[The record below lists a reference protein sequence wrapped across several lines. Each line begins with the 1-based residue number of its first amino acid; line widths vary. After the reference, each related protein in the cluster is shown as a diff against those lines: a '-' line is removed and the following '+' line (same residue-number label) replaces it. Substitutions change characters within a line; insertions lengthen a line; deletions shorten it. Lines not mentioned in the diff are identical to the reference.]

1 MKMVAE
7 EFNNIRKHKI
17 LTATI
22 IAIMIIPFLYSL
34 FFLKSVWDPY
44 GNTKYLP
51 VAVVNNDK
59 PVKYQGKTFKVGE
72 DLEKELRENKDLG
85 WHFVNAKEAKY
96 GLSHKKYYMV
106 ITIPKNFSKNATTVL
121 DKHPKKMQLT
131 YNTNDALNY
140 IGKVI
145 GEEGAKQVNS
155 SVRDSVSEAYAT
167 TMFDTVKKVGK
178 GFNKA
183 AKGATQLS
191 DGAYTLSDGLK
202 VYTAGVDQV
211 NDGVIQLKN
220 GVAPLSAG
228 VLKLTTGASV
238 LADGLNQLQSK
249 TGTLAS
255 GVNQLATGSKTLSS
269 GLNTLQGK
277 TGTLASGVNQLATG
291 SNDLNNGLGQYIN
304 GVNQLVFGVD
314 TLHDKVAG
322 SADSLSAGAT
332 KLNDGSKQLNDG
344 VNKYTAGVSQL
355 QQGLTELN
363 GNSKSLKDGA
373 AQVAAG
379 NKALAAEVAKI
390 NVSQFN
396 SGDTTQLI
404 NVLQQLQVVKQQL
417 QPAMQAITTLQSSMG
432 GMKDELAAVQSSST
446 ELSNKLGSDL
456 KTAGSSV
463 QGSSTNIQAVLGSSN
478 LTDADKQKLQA
489 ALQQNQAAGNAI
501 SDAGTTAGQIKAQM
515 DGVNTK
521 LSGLQGQL
529 SNLSAMSNKLTNA
542 ASVLNGINI
551 DPNELKGNADKL
563 QELAKNVTTL
573 QEATKAL
580 AKGSSDLN
588 DGVNKYTAGVTSALN
603 GANQLTDQNG
613 ALTSGASQ
621 LYAGTSELKN
631 ELPELVTGVTQLN
644 NGAVALVANNGKIL
658 SGSAQLAG
666 GIGQM
671 NAQIPAL
678 TSGVNQLANGGNQL
692 ASGLGQMN
700 AQIPALTSGVNQL
713 ANGGNQLAGGLGQLN
728 AQVPTLTNG
737 VNQLASGTQQLAANS
752 GQLIAGANKISEG
765 NGTLAKSLSAGA
777 KKVNSQNLNSA
788 NANMFAA
795 PTTLKHKNYSYV
807 PNYGYA
813 LAPYMLSV
821 ALYVGALVFN
831 LVYPIR
837 RLSTPDGSATEW
849 FFSKVSIGAVVA
861 VGNAIVEVG
870 LMMLAGLHPDH
881 PFATFMNA
889 ISFSLAAMF
898 IIMVLAMLF
907 SNPGR
912 FIGMIF
918 LVIQLGACG
927 GSFPIQI
934 TKGMNG
940 FFQAINPYLP
950 MTYSVYGFRE
960 SLSSGLGSSQMTI
973 SLTVQLIFIV
983 ASLLLLWIS
992 MSYLRTSG
1000 KVSYSEEPTSIED

>member
-255 GVNQLATGSKTLSS
+255 GVNQLATGSQTLSS
-269 GLNTLQGK
+269 GLNELQGK
-277 TGTLASGVNQLATG
+277 TAALPVGVKKLFDGSNELNSGIKTYTGGVTKLATG
-291 SNDLNNGLGQYIN
+291 
-304 GVNQLVFGVD
+304 VN
-314 TLHDKVAG
+314 TLAG
-322 SADSLSAGAT
+322 STDSLSAGAT

-379 NKALAAEVAKI
+379 NKALADEVAKI
-390 NVSQFN
+390 DVSQFN
-396 SGDTTQLI
+396 SGNTTQLI
-404 NVLQQLQVVKQQL
+404 NGLQQLQVVKQQL

-463 QGSSTNIQAVLGSSN
+463 QGSSANIQAVLGSSN

-529 SNLSAMSNKLTNA
+529 SNLSAMSDKLTNA

-588 DGVNKYTAGVTSALN
+588 DGVKVYTAGVTSALN

-737 VNQLASGTQQLAANS
+737 INQLANGTQQLAANS
-752 GQLIAGANKISEG
+752 GQLIDGANKISEG

-777 KKVNSQNLNSA
+777 KEVNSQNLNSV

>member
-404 NVLQQLQVVKQQL
+404 NGLQQLQVVKQQL
-417 QPAMQAITTLQSSMG
+417 QPAMQAITNLQSSMG

-463 QGSSTNIQAVLGSSN
+463 QGSSANIQAVLGSSN

-489 ALQQNQAAGNAI
+489 ALQQNQVAGNAI

-529 SNLSAMSNKLTNA
+529 SNLSAMSDKLTNA

-631 ELPELVTGVTQLN
+631 ELPELVTGVTKLN

-658 SGSAQLAG
+658 SGSTQLAG
-666 GIGQM
+666 GLGQM
-671 NAQIPAL
+671 NAQIPTL

-752 GQLIAGANKISEG
+752 GQLIDGANQISKG

-777 KKVNSQNLNSA
+777 KEVNSQNLNSV

>member
-255 GVNQLATGSKTLSS
+255 GVNQLATGSQTLSS
-269 GLNTLQGK
+269 GLNELQGK
-277 TGTLASGVNQLATG
+277 TAALPVGVKQLMDGSSKLNSGI
-291 SNDLNNGLGQYIN
+291 GQYTG
-304 GVNQLVFGVD
+304 GVTELQEGL
-314 TLHDKVAG
+314 
-322 SADSLSAGAT
+322 T
-332 KLNDGSKQLNDG
+332 KLNDNSNNLKLG
-344 VNKYTAGVSQL
+344 A
-355 QQGLTELN
+355 QQIA
-363 GNSKSLKDGA
+363 D
-373 AQVAAG
+373 G
-379 NKALAAEVAKI
+379 NKELADEVAKI
-390 NVSQFN
+390 DVSQFN

-404 NVLQQLQVVKQQL
+404 NGLQQLQVVKQQL
-417 QPAMQAITTLQSSMG
+417 QPAMQAITTLQSSMS
-432 GMKDELAAVQSSST
+432 GMKDELTAVQSSST

-456 KTAGSSV
+456 KTAGSSI
-463 QGSSTNIQAVLGSSN
+463 QGSSANIQAVLGSSN

-489 ALQQNQAAGNAI
+489 ALQQNQAAGSAI

-515 DGVNTK
+515 DGVSAK

-529 SNLSAMSNKLTNA
+529 SGLSAMSGKLTNA
-542 ASVLNGINI
+542 VNVLNGITI
-551 DPNELKGNADKL
+551 DPNSLGNLKELSGKVA
-563 QELAKNVTTL
+563 TL
-573 QEATKAL
+573 QKATKDL
-580 AKGSSDLN
+580 AYYSSKLN
-588 DGVNKYTAGVTSALN
+588 DGVKIYTDGVSSATNGINTLANKN
-603 GANQLTDQNG
+603 GILT
-613 ALTSGASQ
+613 T
-621 LYAGTSELKN
+621 
-631 ELPELVTGVTQLN
+631 
-644 NGAVALVANNGKIL
+644 
-658 SGSAQLAG
+658 GSAQLASG
-666 GIGQM
+666 LGQM
-671 NAQIPAL
+671 NSQIPAL
-678 TSGVNQLANGGNQL
+678 TSGVSQLANGGNQL

-700 AQIPALTSGVNQL
+700 SQIPALTSGVNQL

-752 GQLIAGANKISEG
+752 GQLIDGANKISEG

-777 KKVNSQNLNSA
+777 KEVNSQNLNSA

>member
-238 LADGLNQLQSK
+238 LADGSNQ
-249 TGTLAS
+249 LAS
-255 GVNQLATGSKTLSS
+255 GVKQYTDGAGQLNAGIQKLNGSVNGKNGLSS
-269 GLNTLQGK
+269 GVSAL
-277 TGTLASGVNQLATG
+277 VNG
-291 SNDLNNGLGQYIN
+291 GNDLNNAFNGKVLAPNGEETNLVESADQLAKYSEEFNNNITLLNKAVSDGLPNEEKIKALEAAKSSSEELPKLLDSANSTISTMSQGLTAIQPTVKN
-304 GVNQLVFGVD
+304 LGESLGALPNAANDSSVAAQ
-314 TLHDKVAG
+314 KVA
-322 SADSLSAGAT
+322 AVLQANRDKLSSQDQKALQDAVGLSNNAT
-332 KLNDGSKQLNDG
+332 ETIGRAASVAPQ
-344 VNKYTAGVSQL
+344 AVSQL
-355 QQGLTELN
+355 QKISELIAPAKEQLDHMSGVVNTLKPAISGLDEINLN
-363 GNSKSLKDGA
+363 NLGALKSS
-373 AQVAAG
+373 
-379 NKALAAEVAKI
+379 I
-390 NVSQFN
+390 N
-396 SGDTTQLI
+396 
-404 NVLQQLQVVKQQL
+404 QLQVKYNEFNNGVE
-417 QPAMQAITTLQSSMG
+417 AY
-432 GMKDELAAVQSSST
+432 
-446 ELSNKLGSDL
+446 SN
-456 KTAGSSV
+456 
-463 QGSSTNIQAVLGSSN
+463 
-478 LTDADKQKLQA
+478 
-489 ALQQNQAAGNAI
+489 
-501 SDAGTTAGQIKAQM
+501 QIKA
-515 DGVNTK
+515 
-521 LSGLQGQL
+521 
-529 SNLSAMSNKLTNA
+529 A
-542 ASVLNGINI
+542 AN
-551 DPNELKGNADKL
+551 
-563 QELAKNVTTL
+563 
-573 QEATKAL
+573 
-580 AKGSSDLN
+580 
-588 DGVNKYTAGVTSALN
+588 
-603 GANQLTDQNG
+603 
-613 ALTSGASQ
+613 
-621 LYAGTSELKN
+621 
-631 ELPELVTGVTQLN
+631 
-644 NGAVALVANNGKIL
+644 
-658 SGSAQLAG
+658 GSAQLSAG
-666 GIGQM
+666 LNELGSQT
-671 NAQIPAL
+671 PAL
-678 TSGVNQLANGGNQL
+678 TSGVSQL
-692 ASGLGQMN
+692 ASGGSKL
-700 AQIPALTSGVNQL
+700 AASSGELNSGASQVSSG
-713 ANGGNQLAGGLGQLN
+713 AGQLAGGLGQLN

-752 GQLIAGANKISEG
+752 GQLIDGANQISEG

-777 KKVNSQNLNSA
+777 KEVNSQNLNSA

>member
-1 MKMVAE
+1 MRKRGYATLKMVAE

-269 GLNTLQGK
+269 GLNALQGK
-277 TGTLASGVNQLATG
+277 TAVLPVGVKKLFDGSNSLNEGINTYTGKVTDLQKGLTKLNAG
-291 SNDLNNGLGQYIN
+291 SNDLKLG
-304 GVNQLVFGVD
+304 
-314 TLHDKVAG
+314 T
-322 SADSLSAGAT
+322 
-332 KLNDGSKQLNDG
+332 
-344 VNKYTAGVSQL
+344 
-355 QQGLTELN
+355 QQIAN
-363 GNSKSLKDGA
+363 
-373 AQVAAG
+373 G
-379 NKALAAEVAKI
+379 NKALADEVAKI
-390 NVSQFN
+390 DVSQFN

-404 NVLQQLQVVKQQL
+404 NGLQQLQVVKQQL
-417 QPAMQAITTLQSSMG
+417 QPAMQAIATLQSSVS
-432 GMKDELAAVQSSST
+432 GMKDELTAVQSSST

-463 QGSSTNIQAVLGSSN
+463 QGSSANIQAVLGSSN

-529 SNLSAMSNKLTNA
+529 SSLSSMSDKLTNA
-542 ASVLNGINI
+542 ASVLNGISI
-551 DPNELKGNADKL
+551 DPNNLKNL
-563 QELAKNVTTL
+563 QSLSGKVVDL
-573 QEATKAL
+573 QKATKDL
-580 AKGSSDLN
+580 AYYSSKLN
-588 DGVNKYTAGVTSALN
+588 DGVEAYTNGVASAAN
-603 GANQLTDQNG
+603 GVSKLADKNGELT
-613 ALTSGASQ
+613 
-621 LYAGTSELKN
+621 
-631 ELPELVTGVTQLN
+631 
-644 NGAVALVANNGKIL
+644 

-700 AQIPALTSGVNQL
+700 AQIPALTSGVSQL

-752 GQLIAGANKISEG
+752 GQLIDGANKISEG

-777 KKVNSQNLNSA
+777 KEVNSQNLNSV

>member
-59 PVKYQGKTFKVGE
+59 SVKYQGKTFKVGE

-269 GLNTLQGK
+269 GLNQLQSKTTALPVGVKQLFDGSSKLNSGIGEYTGGVTKLQNGLTELNSKSEALNMGAQQIATYNAALANQVGKIDTSKFNSNDTEKMISGLQQLQSLKSQLQPAVQAVNGLKNNIGGVAGDLTALQKASDQMSSSLESNLQKAGVSVQKSSADIQSVLSTAKLTDDERRTLQEALAENQATGVAITDVGNSANQFKTQLNGLSSKLSGFQNQMTTLDAMATQLTSAANELNNIEIDPAALQSSVGK
-277 TGTLASGVNQLATG
+277 LQELAGGIEKLQEASNSLADASAKLSTGVN
-291 SNDLNNGLGQYIN
+291 D
-304 GVNQLVFGVD
+304 
-314 TLHDKVAG
+314 
-322 SADSLSAGAT
+322 
-332 KLNDGSKQLNDG
+332 
-344 VNKYTAGVSQL
+344 YTAGVSKVL
-355 QQGLTELN
+355 
-363 GNSKSLKDGA
+363 DGA
-373 AQVAAG
+373 
-379 NKALAAEVAKI
+379 NALADK
-390 NVSQFN
+390 N
-396 SGDTTQLI
+396 G
-404 NVLQQLQVVKQQL
+404 
-417 QPAMQAITTLQSSMG
+417 
-432 GMKDELAAVQSSST
+432 ELT
-446 ELSNKLGSDL
+446 
-456 KTAGSSV
+456 
-463 QGSSTNIQAVLGSSN
+463 
-478 LTDADKQKLQA
+478 
-489 ALQQNQAAGNAI
+489 
-501 SDAGTTAGQIKAQM
+501 
-515 DGVNTK
+515 
-521 LSGLQGQL
+521 
-529 SNLSAMSNKLTNA
+529 
-542 ASVLNGINI
+542 
-551 DPNELKGNADKL
+551 
-563 QELAKNVTTL
+563 
-573 QEATKAL
+573 
-580 AKGSSDLN
+580 
-588 DGVNKYTAGVTSALN
+588 
-603 GANQLTDQNG
+603 
-613 ALTSGASQ
+613 
-621 LYAGTSELKN
+621 
-631 ELPELVTGVTQLN
+631 
-644 NGAVALVANNGKIL
+644 

-752 GQLIAGANKISEG
+752 GQLIDGANKISEG

-777 KKVNSQNLNSA
+777 KEVNSQNLNSA

>member
-417 QPAMQAITTLQSSMG
+417 QPAMQAITTLQSSMS

-692 ASGLGQMN
+692 A
-700 AQIPALTSGVNQL
+700 
-713 ANGGNQLAGGLGQLN
+713 GGLGQLN

-777 KKVNSQNLNSA
+777 KEVNSQNLNSA

>member
-238 LADGLNQLQSK
+238 LANGLNQLQSK

-255 GVNQLATGSKTLSS
+255 GVNQLATGSQTLSS
-269 GLNTLQGK
+269 GLNELQGK
-277 TGTLASGVNQLATG
+277 TAALPVGVKKLFDGSNELNSGIKTYTGGVTKLATG
-291 SNDLNNGLGQYIN
+291 
-304 GVNQLVFGVD
+304 VN
-314 TLHDKVAG
+314 TLAG
-322 SADSLSAGAT
+322 STDSLSAGAT

-379 NKALAAEVAKI
+379 NKALAVEVAKI
-390 NVSQFN
+390 DVSQFN
-396 SGDTTQLI
+396 SGNTTQLI
-404 NVLQQLQVVKQQL
+404 NGLQQLQVVKQQL

-463 QGSSTNIQAVLGSSN
+463 QGSSANIQAVLGSSN

-529 SNLSAMSNKLTNA
+529 SSLSSMSDKLTNA
-542 ASVLNGINI
+542 ASVLNGISI
-551 DPNELKGNADKL
+551 DPNNLKNL
-563 QELAKNVTTL
+563 QSLSGKVVDL
-573 QEATKAL
+573 QKATKDL
-580 AKGSSDLN
+580 AYYSSKLN
-588 DGVNKYTAGVTSALN
+588 DGVEAYTNGVASAAN
-603 GANQLTDQNG
+603 GVSKLADKNGELT
-613 ALTSGASQ
+613 
-621 LYAGTSELKN
+621 
-631 ELPELVTGVTQLN
+631 
-644 NGAVALVANNGKIL
+644 

-700 AQIPALTSGVNQL
+700 AQIPALTSGVSQL

-752 GQLIAGANKISEG
+752 GQLIDGANKISEG

-777 KKVNSQNLNSA
+777 KEVNSQNLNSV

>member
-255 GVNQLATGSKTLSS
+255 GVNQLATGSQTLSS
-269 GLNTLQGK
+269 GLNELQGK
-277 TGTLASGVNQLATG
+277 TAALPVGVKKLFDGSNKLNSGIKTYTGGVTKLATG
-291 SNDLNNGLGQYIN
+291 
-304 GVNQLVFGVD
+304 VN
-314 TLHDKVAG
+314 TLAG
-322 SADSLSAGAT
+322 STDSLSAGAT

-363 GNSKSLKDGA
+363 DNSKSLKDGA

-390 NVSQFN
+390 DVSQFN

-404 NVLQQLQVVKQQL
+404 NGLQQLQVVKQQL
-417 QPAMQAITTLQSSMG
+417 QPAMQAITNLQSSMG

-463 QGSSTNIQAVLGSSN
+463 QGSSANIQAVLGSSN

-489 ALQQNQAAGNAI
+489 ALQQNQVAGNAI

-529 SNLSAMSNKLTNA
+529 SNLSAMSDKLTNA
-542 ASVLNGINI
+542 ASVLNRINI

-631 ELPELVTGVTQLN
+631 ELPELVTGVTKLN

-658 SGSAQLAG
+658 SGSA
-666 GIGQM
+666 
-671 NAQIPAL
+671 
-678 TSGVNQLANGGNQL
+678 QL

-713 ANGGNQLAGGLGQLN
+713 ANGGNQLSGGLGQLN

-752 GQLIAGANKISEG
+752 GQLIDGANQISEG

-777 KKVNSQNLNSA
+777 KEVNSQNLNSV

>member
-277 TGTLASGVNQLATG
+277 TAVLPVGVKKLFDGSNSLNEGINTYTGKVTDLQKGLTKLNAG
-291 SNDLNNGLGQYIN
+291 SNDLKLG
-304 GVNQLVFGVD
+304 
-314 TLHDKVAG
+314 T
-322 SADSLSAGAT
+322 
-332 KLNDGSKQLNDG
+332 
-344 VNKYTAGVSQL
+344 
-355 QQGLTELN
+355 QQIAN
-363 GNSKSLKDGA
+363 
-373 AQVAAG
+373 G
-379 NKALAAEVAKI
+379 NKALADEVAKI
-390 NVSQFN
+390 DVSQFN

-404 NVLQQLQVVKQQL
+404 NGLQQLQVVKQQL
-417 QPAMQAITTLQSSMG
+417 QPAMQAIATLQSSVS
-432 GMKDELAAVQSSST
+432 GMKDELTAVQSSST

-463 QGSSTNIQAVLGSSN
+463 QGSSANIQAVLGSSN

-529 SNLSAMSNKLTNA
+529 SSLSSMSDKLTNA
-542 ASVLNGINI
+542 ASVLNGISI
-551 DPNELKGNADKL
+551 DPNNLKNL
-563 QELAKNVTTL
+563 QSLSGKVVDL
-573 QEATKAL
+573 QKATKDL
-580 AKGSSDLN
+580 AYYSSKLN
-588 DGVNKYTAGVTSALN
+588 DGVEAYTNGVASAAN
-603 GANQLTDQNG
+603 GVSKLADKNGELT
-613 ALTSGASQ
+613 
-621 LYAGTSELKN
+621 
-631 ELPELVTGVTQLN
+631 
-644 NGAVALVANNGKIL
+644 

-700 AQIPALTSGVNQL
+700 TQIPALTSGVSQL

-752 GQLIAGANKISEG
+752 GQLIDGANKISEG

-777 KKVNSQNLNSA
+777 KEVNSQNLNSA

>member
-1 MKMVAE
+1 M
-7 EFNNIRKHKI
+7 
-17 LTATI
+17 
-22 IAIMIIPFLYSL
+22 
-34 FFLKSVWDPY
+34 
-44 GNTKYLP
+44 
-51 VAVVNNDK
+51 
-59 PVKYQGKTFKVGE
+59 
-72 DLEKELRENKDLG
+72 
-85 WHFVNAKEAKY
+85 
-96 GLSHKKYYMV
+96 
-106 ITIPKNFSKNATTVL
+106 
-121 DKHPKKMQLT
+121 
-131 YNTNDALNY
+131 
-140 IGKVI
+140 
-145 GEEGAKQVNS
+145 
-155 SVRDSVSEAYAT
+155 
-167 TMFDTVKKVGK
+167 
-178 GFNKA
+178 
-183 AKGATQLS
+183 S
-191 DGAYTLSDGLK
+191 D
-202 VYTAGVDQV
+202 
-211 NDGVIQLKN
+211 
-220 GVAPLSAG
+220 
-228 VLKLTTGASV
+228 
-238 LADGLNQLQSK
+238 
-249 TGTLAS
+249 
-255 GVNQLATGSKTLSS
+255 
-269 GLNTLQGK
+269 
-277 TGTLASGVNQLATG
+277 
-291 SNDLNNGLGQYIN
+291 
-304 GVNQLVFGVD
+304 
-314 TLHDKVAG
+314 
-322 SADSLSAGAT
+322 
-332 KLNDGSKQLNDG
+332 
-344 VNKYTAGVSQL
+344 
-355 QQGLTELN
+355 
-363 GNSKSLKDGA
+363 
-373 AQVAAG
+373 
-379 NKALAAEVAKI
+379 
-390 NVSQFN
+390 
-396 SGDTTQLI
+396 
-404 NVLQQLQVVKQQL
+404 
-417 QPAMQAITTLQSSMG
+417 
-432 GMKDELAAVQSSST
+432 
-446 ELSNKLGSDL
+446 
-456 KTAGSSV
+456 
-463 QGSSTNIQAVLGSSN
+463 
-478 LTDADKQKLQA
+478 
-489 ALQQNQAAGNAI
+489 
-501 SDAGTTAGQIKAQM
+501 
-515 DGVNTK
+515 
-521 LSGLQGQL
+521 
-529 SNLSAMSNKLTNA
+529 KLTNA

-588 DGVNKYTAGVTSALN
+588 DGVNKYTAGVTSVLN

-737 VNQLASGTQQLAANS
+737 ISQLANGTQQLAANS
-752 GQLIAGANKISEG
+752 GQLIDGANKISEG

-777 KKVNSQNLNSA
+777 KEVNSQNLNSA

-849 FFSKVSIGAVVA
+849 FFSKVAIGAVVA
-861 VGNAIVEVG
+861 IGNAVVEVG

-881 PFATFMNA
+881 PAATFMNA

>member
-269 GLNTLQGK
+269 GLNQLQGK

-291 SNDLNNGLGQYIN
+291 SNDLNDGLGKYIN

-355 QQGLTELN
+355 QKGLTELN

-390 NVSQFN
+390 DVSQFN

-404 NVLQQLQVVKQQL
+404 NGLQQLQVVKQQL

-446 ELSNKLGSDL
+446 KLSNKLGSDL

-463 QGSSTNIQAVLGSSN
+463 QGSSANIQAVLGSSN
-478 LTDADKQKLQA
+478 LTDADKKKLQV

-501 SDAGTTAGQIKAQM
+501 SDADTTAGQIKAQM

-529 SNLSAMSNKLTNA
+529 SNLSAMSDKLTNA

-692 ASGLGQMN
+692 A
-700 AQIPALTSGVNQL
+700 
-713 ANGGNQLAGGLGQLN
+713 GGLGQLN

-752 GQLIAGANKISEG
+752 GQLIDGANKISEG

-777 KKVNSQNLNSA
+777 KEVNSQNLNSA

>member
-1 MKMVAE
+1 MVAE

-255 GVNQLATGSKTLSS
+255 GVNQLATGSQTLSS
-269 GLNTLQGK
+269 GLNELQGK
-277 TGTLASGVNQLATG
+277 TAALPVGVKKLFDG
-291 SNDLNNGLGQYIN
+291 SNELNSGIKTYTGGVTKLQEGL
-304 GVNQLVFGVD
+304 
-314 TLHDKVAG
+314 
-322 SADSLSAGAT
+322 T
-332 KLNDGSKQLNDG
+332 KLNDNSNNLKLG
-344 VNKYTAGVSQL
+344 A
-355 QQGLTELN
+355 QQIA
-363 GNSKSLKDGA
+363 D
-373 AQVAAG
+373 G
-379 NKALAAEVAKI
+379 NKELADEVAKI
-390 NVSQFN
+390 DVSQFN

-404 NVLQQLQVVKQQL
+404 NGLQQLQVVKQQL
-417 QPAMQAITTLQSSMG
+417 QPAMQAITTLQSSMS
-432 GMKDELAAVQSSST
+432 GMKDELTAVQSSST

-456 KTAGSSV
+456 KTAGSSI
-463 QGSSTNIQAVLGSSN
+463 QGSSANIQAVLGSSN

-489 ALQQNQAAGNAI
+489 ALQQNQAAGSAI

-515 DGVNTK
+515 DGVSAK

-529 SNLSAMSNKLTNA
+529 SGLSAMSGKLTNA
-542 ASVLNGINI
+542 ANVLNGITI
-551 DPNELKGNADKL
+551 DPNSLGNLKELSEKVA
-563 QELAKNVTTL
+563 TL
-573 QEATKAL
+573 QKATKDL
-580 AKGSSDLN
+580 AYYSSKLN
-588 DGVNKYTAGVTSALN
+588 DGVKIYTDGVSSATNGINTLANKN
-603 GANQLTDQNG
+603 GILT
-613 ALTSGASQ
+613 T
-621 LYAGTSELKN
+621 
-631 ELPELVTGVTQLN
+631 
-644 NGAVALVANNGKIL
+644 
-658 SGSAQLAG
+658 GSAQLAG

-737 VNQLASGTQQLAANS
+737 INQLANGTQQLAANS
-752 GQLIAGANKISEG
+752 GQLIDGANKISEG

-777 KKVNSQNLNSA
+777 KEVNSQNLNSA

-849 FFSKVSIGAVVA
+849 FFSKVAIGAVVA
-861 VGNAIVEVG
+861 IGNAVVEVG

>member
-1 MKMVAE
+1 MKMVVE

-277 TGTLASGVNQLATG
+277 TAVLPVGVKKLFDGSNSLNEGLNTYTGGVTRLATG
-291 SNDLNNGLGQYIN
+291 IN
-304 GVNQLVFGVD
+304 
-314 TLHDKVAG
+314 TLAG
-322 SADSLSAGAT
+322 NTDSLSAGAT

-363 GNSKSLKDGA
+363 GNSKALKEGA

-379 NKALAAEVAKI
+379 NKALADEVAKI

-404 NVLQQLQVVKQQL
+404 NGLQQLQVVKQQL

-463 QGSSTNIQAVLGSSN
+463 QGSSANIQAVLGSSN

-529 SNLSAMSNKLTNA
+529 SNLSAMSDKLTNA

-613 ALTSGASQ
+613 ALNSGASQ

-631 ELPELVTGVTQLN
+631 ELPELVTGVTKLN
-644 NGAVALVANNGKIL
+644 NGAVVLVANNGKIL
-658 SGSAQLAG
+658 TGSAQLAG
-666 GIGQM
+666 GI
-671 NAQIPAL
+671 
-678 TSGVNQLANGGNQL
+678 
-692 ASGLGQMN
+692 GQMN

-752 GQLIAGANKISEG
+752 GQLIDGANKISEG

-777 KKVNSQNLNSA
+777 KEVNSQNLNSA

>member
-238 LADGLNQLQSK
+238 LADGSNQ
-249 TGTLAS
+249 LAS
-255 GVNQLATGSKTLSS
+255 GVKQYTDGAGQLNAGIQKLNGSVNGEGKNNLNENISLLVAGGKS
-269 GLNTLQGK
+269 INEGINTLNKEVQAINVPDTNSLK
-277 TGTLASGVNQLATG
+277 SLAKAKKDLDDVDLTSLNDVNTT
-291 SNDLNNGLGQYIN
+291 IN
-304 GVNQLVFGVD
+304 GVVQ
-314 TLHDKVAG
+314 
-322 SADSLSAGAT
+322 
-332 KLNDGSKQLNDG
+332 QLNSVQEQLKPLGDSISQ
-344 VNKYTAGVSQL
+344 NLTTAGTDSGV
-355 QQGLTELN
+355 
-363 GNSKSLKDGA
+363 A
-373 AQVAAG
+373 AQEVAAVLQA
-379 NKALAAEVAKI
+379 NQDKLSDTDKAKLQDAIGKNQDAVAKI
-390 NVSQFN
+390 TATGN
-396 SGDTTQLI
+396 DAKTLMTQL
-404 NVLQQLQVVKQQL
+404 
-417 QPAMQAITTLQSSMG
+417 G
-432 GMKDELAAVQSSST
+432 GFNEKVE
-446 ELSNKLGSDL
+446 
-456 KTAGSSV
+456 
-463 QGSSTNIQAVLGSSN
+463 
-478 LTDADKQKLQA
+478 
-489 ALQQNQAAGNAI
+489 
-501 SDAGTTAGQIKAQM
+501 QIKREIAPLM
-515 DGVNTK
+515 
-521 LSGLQGQL
+521 
-529 SNLSAMSNKLTNA
+529 
-542 ASVLNGINI
+542 
-551 DPNELKGNADKL
+551 
-563 QELAKNVTTL
+563 
-573 QEATKAL
+573 TKANGL
-580 AKGSSDLN
+580 SSDLN
-588 DGVNKYTAGVTSALN
+588 A
-603 GANQLTDQNG
+603 
-613 ALTSGASQ
+613 
-621 LYAGTSELKN
+621 LKN
-631 ELPELVTGVTQLN
+631 MQLDTTSLEQLNKLPELKAGVQKL
-644 NGAVALVANNGKIL
+644 AN
-658 SGSAQLAG
+658 GSAQLSAG
-666 GIGQM
+666 LNELGSQT
-671 NAQIPAL
+671 PAL
-678 TSGVNQLANGGNQL
+678 TSGVSQL
-692 ASGLGQMN
+692 ASGGSKL
-700 AQIPALTSGVNQL
+700 AASSGELNSGASQVSSG
-713 ANGGNQLAGGLGQLN
+713 AGQLAGGLGQMN

-752 GQLIAGANKISEG
+752 GQLIDGANKISEG
-765 NGTLAKSLSAGA
+765 DGTLAKSLSAGA
-777 KKVNSQNLNSA
+777 KEVNSQNLNSA

-861 VGNAIVEVG
+861 IGNAIVEVG

>member
-1 MKMVAE
+1 MKMVVE

-277 TGTLASGVNQLATG
+277 TAVLPVGVKKLFDGSNSLNEGINTYTGKVTDLQKGLTKLNAG
-291 SNDLNNGLGQYIN
+291 SNDLKLG
-304 GVNQLVFGVD
+304 
-314 TLHDKVAG
+314 T
-322 SADSLSAGAT
+322 
-332 KLNDGSKQLNDG
+332 
-344 VNKYTAGVSQL
+344 
-355 QQGLTELN
+355 QQIAN
-363 GNSKSLKDGA
+363 
-373 AQVAAG
+373 G
-379 NKALAAEVAKI
+379 NKALADEVAKI
-390 NVSQFN
+390 DVSQFN

-404 NVLQQLQVVKQQL
+404 NGLQQLQVVKQQL
-417 QPAMQAITTLQSSMG
+417 QPAMQAIATLQSSVS
-432 GMKDELAAVQSSST
+432 GMKDELTAVQSSST

-463 QGSSTNIQAVLGSSN
+463 QGSSANIQAVLGSSN

-489 ALQQNQAAGNAI
+489 ALQQNQAAGNVI

-515 DGVNTK
+515 DGVNAK

-529 SNLSAMSNKLTNA
+529 SSLSSMSDKLTNA
-542 ASVLNGINI
+542 ASVLNGISI
-551 DPNELKGNADKL
+551 DPNNLKNL
-563 QELAKNVTTL
+563 QSLSGKVVDL
-573 QEATKAL
+573 QKATKDL
-580 AKGSSDLN
+580 AYYSSKLN
-588 DGVNKYTAGVTSALN
+588 DGVEAYTNGVASAANGVNKLADKN
-603 GANQLTDQNG
+603 GELT
-613 ALTSGASQ
+613 
-621 LYAGTSELKN
+621 
-631 ELPELVTGVTQLN
+631 
-644 NGAVALVANNGKIL
+644 

-752 GQLIAGANKISEG
+752 GQLIDGANKISEG

-777 KKVNSQNLNSA
+777 KEVNSQNLNSA

>member
-269 GLNTLQGK
+269 GLNQLQGK
-277 TGTLASGVNQLATG
+277 TGILASGVNQLATG

-355 QQGLTELN
+355 QKGLTELN

-390 NVSQFN
+390 DVSQFN

-404 NVLQQLQVVKQQL
+404 NGLQQLQVVKQQL

-463 QGSSTNIQAVLGSSN
+463 QGSSANIQAVLGSSN
-478 LTDADKQKLQA
+478 LTDTDKQKLQA

-515 DGVNTK
+515 DGVNAK

-529 SNLSAMSNKLTNA
+529 SNLSAMSDKLTNA

-752 GQLIAGANKISEG
+752 GQLIDGANQISEG

-777 KKVNSQNLNSA
+777 KEVNSQNLNSA

-849 FFSKVSIGAVVA
+849 FFSKVAIGAVVA
-861 VGNAIVEVG
+861 VGNAVVEVG

-881 PFATFMNA
+881 PAATFVNA

>member
-277 TGTLASGVNQLATG
+277 TAVLPVGVKKLFDGSNSLNEGINTYTGKVTDLQKGLTKLNAG
-291 SNDLNNGLGQYIN
+291 SNDLKLG
-304 GVNQLVFGVD
+304 
-314 TLHDKVAG
+314 T
-322 SADSLSAGAT
+322 
-332 KLNDGSKQLNDG
+332 
-344 VNKYTAGVSQL
+344 
-355 QQGLTELN
+355 QQIAN
-363 GNSKSLKDGA
+363 
-373 AQVAAG
+373 G
-379 NKALAAEVAKI
+379 NKALADEVAKI
-390 NVSQFN
+390 DVSQFN

-404 NVLQQLQVVKQQL
+404 NELQQLQVVKQQL
-417 QPAMQAITTLQSSMG
+417 QPAMQAIATLQSSVS
-432 GMKDELAAVQSSST
+432 GMKDELTAVQSSST

-463 QGSSTNIQAVLGSSN
+463 QGSSANIQAVLGSSN

-529 SNLSAMSNKLTNA
+529 SSLSSMSDKLTNA
-542 ASVLNGINI
+542 ASVLNGISI
-551 DPNELKGNADKL
+551 DPNNLKNL
-563 QELAKNVTTL
+563 QSLSGKVVDL
-573 QEATKAL
+573 QKATKDL
-580 AKGSSDLN
+580 AYYSSKLN
-588 DGVNKYTAGVTSALN
+588 DGVEAYTNGVASAAN
-603 GANQLTDQNG
+603 GVSKLADKNGELT
-613 ALTSGASQ
+613 
-621 LYAGTSELKN
+621 
-631 ELPELVTGVTQLN
+631 
-644 NGAVALVANNGKIL
+644 

-700 AQIPALTSGVNQL
+700 AQIPALTSGVSQL

-752 GQLIAGANKISEG
+752 GQLIDGANKISEG

-777 KKVNSQNLNSA
+777 KEVNSQNLNSA

>member
-238 LADGLNQLQSK
+238 LADGSNQ
-249 TGTLAS
+249 LAS
-255 GVNQLATGSKTLSS
+255 GIKQYTDGAGQLNAGIQKLNGSVNGKNGLSS
-269 GLNTLQGK
+269 GVSALVKG
-277 TGTLASGVNQLATG
+277 G
-291 SNDLNNGLGQYIN
+291 NDLNNAFNGKVVVGNTTTNLVQSANALAENSEKINQAIAKMNKEVASIKVPNKADIDGLIAAKKELNSINLSDLTAASGQITN
-304 GVNQLVFGVD
+304 MSKKLDAVQGQANSFGVILNQNL
-314 TLHDKVAG
+314 TAIG
-322 SADSLSAGAT
+322 TDSGT
-332 KLNDGSKQLNDG
+332 
-344 VNKYTAGVSQL
+344 
-355 QQGLTELN
+355 
-363 GNSKSLKDGA
+363 A
-373 AQVAAG
+373 AQEVAAVLQANQDKLSDTDKAKLQDAI
-379 NKALAAEVAKI
+379 NKNQDVVAKTTAI
-390 NVSQFN
+390 GTAAKQFN
-396 SGDTTQLI
+396 SQMQELVNELG
-404 NVLQQLQVVKQQL
+404 
-417 QPAMQAITTLQSSMG
+417 PAKEQMTNL
-432 GMKDELAAVQSSST
+432 MKEAD
-446 ELSNKLGSDL
+446 KL
-456 KTAGSSV
+456 
-463 QGSSTNIQAVLGSSN
+463 SSN
-478 LTDADKQKLQA
+478 LATLKNAPINTDSL
-489 ALQQNQAAGNAI
+489 G
-501 SDAGTTAGQIKAQM
+501 
-515 DGVNTK
+515 K
-521 LSGLQGQL
+521 LS
-529 SNLSAMSNKLTNA
+529 K
-542 ASVLNGINI
+542 
-551 DPNELKGNADKL
+551 
-563 QELAKNVTTL
+563 
-573 QEATKAL
+573 
-580 AKGSSDLN
+580 
-588 DGVNKYTAGVTSALN
+588 
-603 GANQLTDQNG
+603 
-613 ALTSGASQ
+613 
-621 LYAGTSELKN
+621 
-631 ELPELVTGVTQLN
+631 LPELQARVGELS
-644 NGAVALVANNGKIL
+644 ANYSNFNSGIQAYSGKIKAAAT
-658 SGSAQLAG
+658 GSAQLSAG
-666 GIGQM
+666 LNELGSQT
-671 NAQIPAL
+671 PAL
-678 TSGVNQLANGGNQL
+678 TSGVSQL
-692 ASGLGQMN
+692 ASGGSKL
-700 AQIPALTSGVNQL
+700 AASSGELNSGASQVSSG
-713 ANGGNQLAGGLGQLN
+713 AGQLAGGLGQMN

-752 GQLIAGANKISEG
+752 GQLIDGANKISEG

-777 KKVNSQNLNSA
+777 KEVNSQNLNSA

>member
-1 MKMVAE
+1 MRKRGYATLKMVAE

-255 GVNQLATGSKTLSS
+255 GVNKLATGSKTLSS

-277 TGTLASGVNQLATG
+277 TAVLPVGVKQLMDGSSKLNSGI
-291 SNDLNNGLGQYIN
+291 GQYTG
-304 GVNQLVFGVD
+304 GVTELQEGL
-314 TLHDKVAG
+314 
-322 SADSLSAGAT
+322 T
-332 KLNDGSKQLNDG
+332 KLNDNSNNLKLG
-344 VNKYTAGVSQL
+344 A
-355 QQGLTELN
+355 QQIA
-363 GNSKSLKDGA
+363 D
-373 AQVAAG
+373 G
-379 NKALAAEVAKI
+379 NKELADEVAKI
-390 NVSQFN
+390 DVSQFN

-404 NVLQQLQVVKQQL
+404 NGLQQLQVVKQQL
-417 QPAMQAITTLQSSMG
+417 QPAMQAITTLQSSMS
-432 GMKDELAAVQSSST
+432 GMKDELTAVQSSST

-456 KTAGSSV
+456 KTAGSSI
-463 QGSSTNIQAVLGSSN
+463 QGSSANIQAVLGSSN

-489 ALQQNQAAGNAI
+489 ALQQNQAAGSAI

-515 DGVNTK
+515 DGVSAK

-529 SNLSAMSNKLTNA
+529 SGLSAMSGKLTNA
-542 ASVLNGINI
+542 ANVLNEITI
-551 DPNELKGNADKL
+551 DPNSLGNLKELSEKVA
-563 QELAKNVTTL
+563 TL
-573 QEATKAL
+573 QKATKDL
-580 AKGSSDLN
+580 AYYSSKLN
-588 DGVNKYTAGVTSALN
+588 DGVKIYTDGVSSATNGINTLANKN
-603 GANQLTDQNG
+603 GILT
-613 ALTSGASQ
+613 T
-621 LYAGTSELKN
+621 
-631 ELPELVTGVTQLN
+631 
-644 NGAVALVANNGKIL
+644 
-658 SGSAQLAG
+658 GSAQLAG
-666 GIGQM
+666 GI
-671 NAQIPAL
+671 
-678 TSGVNQLANGGNQL
+678 
-692 ASGLGQMN
+692 GQMN

-737 VNQLASGTQQLAANS
+737 INQLANGTQQLAANS
-752 GQLIAGANKISEG
+752 GQLIDGANKISEG

-777 KKVNSQNLNSA
+777 KEVNSQNLNSA

-849 FFSKVSIGAVVA
+849 FFSKVAIGAVVA
-861 VGNAIVEVG
+861 IGNAVVEVG

-881 PFATFMNA
+881 PAATFMNA

>member
-417 QPAMQAITTLQSSMG
+417 QPAMQAITTLQSSMS

-777 KKVNSQNLNSA
+777 KEVNSQNLNSA

>member
-269 GLNTLQGK
+269 GLNQLQGK

-363 GNSKSLKDGA
+363 GNSKALKDGA
-373 AQVAAG
+373 AQVADG
-379 NKALAAEVAKI
+379 NKALADEVAKI
-390 NVSQFN
+390 DVSQFN
-396 SGDTTQLI
+396 SGNTTKLI
-404 NVLQQLQVVKQQL
+404 NGLQQLLIVKQQL
-417 QPAMQAITTLQSSMG
+417 QPAMQAITNLQSSMS

-463 QGSSTNIQAVLGSSN
+463 QGSSANIQAVLGSSN

-529 SNLSAMSNKLTNA
+529 SNLSAMSDKLTNA

-613 ALTSGASQ
+613 VLNSGASQ

-631 ELPELVTGVTQLN
+631 ELPELVTGVTKLN

-752 GQLIAGANKISEG
+752 GQLIDGANKISEG

-777 KKVNSQNLNSA
+777 KEVNSQNLNSA

>member
-417 QPAMQAITTLQSSMG
+417 QPAMQAITTLQSSMS

-613 ALTSGASQ
+613 ALNSGASQ

-631 ELPELVTGVTQLN
+631 KLPELVTGVTKLN

-700 AQIPALTSGVNQL
+700 AQIPALTSGVSQL

-752 GQLIAGANKISEG
+752 GQLIDGANKISEG

-777 KKVNSQNLNSA
+777 KEVNSQNLNSA

-861 VGNAIVEVG
+861 VGNAVVEVG

>member
-96 GLSHKKYYMV
+96 GLNHKKYYMV

-238 LADGLNQLQSK
+238 LADGSNQ
-249 TGTLAS
+249 LAS
-255 GVNQLATGSKTLSS
+255 GVKKYTDGAGQLNAGIQKLNGSVNGKNGLS
-269 GLNTLQGK
+269 
-277 TGTLASGVNQLATG
+277 AGVSALVNG
-291 SNDLNNGLGQYIN
+291 GNDLNNAFNGKVVVGNTTTNLVQSANALAENSERINQAIAKMNEEVASIKVPNKADIDGLIAAKNELNSINLSNLTAASGQITN
-304 GVNQLVFGVD
+304 MSKKLDAVQGQANSFGVILNQNLTAIGTDSGTAAQEVAAVLQANQDKLSD
-314 TLHDKVAG
+314 TDKAKLQDAINKNQDVVAKTTAIG
-322 SADSLSAGAT
+322 TAAKQFNSQMQELVNELGPAKEQMTNLMKEADKLSSNLATLKNAPINADSLE
-332 KLNDGSKQLNDG
+332 KLSKLPELQ
-344 VNKYTAGVSQL
+344 AGV
-355 QQGLTELN
+355 GELSAN
-363 GNSKSLKDGA
+363 YSN
-373 AQVAAG
+373 
-379 NKALAAEVAKI
+379 
-390 NVSQFN
+390 FN
-396 SGDTTQLI
+396 SG
-404 NVLQQLQVVKQQL
+404 
-417 QPAMQAITTLQSSMG
+417 
-432 GMKDELAAVQSSST
+432 
-446 ELSNKLGSDL
+446 
-456 KTAGSSV
+456 
-463 QGSSTNIQAVLGSSN
+463 
-478 LTDADKQKLQA
+478 
-489 ALQQNQAAGNAI
+489 
-501 SDAGTTAGQIKAQM
+501 IKAY
-515 DGVNTK
+515 
-521 LSGLQGQL
+521 S
-529 SNLSAMSNKLTNA
+529 
-542 ASVLNGINI
+542 
-551 DPNELKGNADKL
+551 
-563 QELAKNVTTL
+563 
-573 QEATKAL
+573 
-580 AKGSSDLN
+580 
-588 DGVNKYTAGVTSALN
+588 
-603 GANQLTDQNG
+603 
-613 ALTSGASQ
+613 
-621 LYAGTSELKN
+621 
-631 ELPELVTGVTQLN
+631 
-644 NGAVALVANNGKIL
+644 GKIKAAAT
-658 SGSAQLAG
+658 GSAQLSAG
-666 GIGQM
+666 LNELGSQT
-671 NAQIPAL
+671 PAL
-678 TSGVNQLANGGNQL
+678 TSGVSQL
-692 ASGLGQMN
+692 ASGG
-700 AQIPALTSGVNQL
+700 SQL
-713 ANGGNQLAGGLGQLN
+713 AASSGELNSGASQVSSGAGQLAGGLGQLN

-752 GQLIAGANKISEG
+752 GQLIDGANKISEG

-777 KKVNSQNLNSA
+777 KEVNSQNLNSV

>member
-155 SVRDSVSEAYAT
+155 SVRDSVSKAYAT

-255 GVNQLATGSKTLSS
+255 GVNKLATGSKTLSS

-277 TGTLASGVNQLATG
+277 TAVLPVGVKQLMDGSSKLNSGI
-291 SNDLNNGLGQYIN
+291 GQYTG
-304 GVNQLVFGVD
+304 GVTELQEGL
-314 TLHDKVAG
+314 
-322 SADSLSAGAT
+322 T
-332 KLNDGSKQLNDG
+332 KLNDNSNNLKLG
-344 VNKYTAGVSQL
+344 A
-355 QQGLTELN
+355 QQIA
-363 GNSKSLKDGA
+363 D
-373 AQVAAG
+373 G
-379 NKALAAEVAKI
+379 NKELADEVAKI
-390 NVSQFN
+390 DVSQFN

-404 NVLQQLQVVKQQL
+404 NGLQQLQVVKQQL
-417 QPAMQAITTLQSSMG
+417 QPAMQAITTLQSSMS
-432 GMKDELAAVQSSST
+432 GMKDELTAVQSSST

-456 KTAGSSV
+456 KTAGSSI
-463 QGSSTNIQAVLGSSN
+463 QGSSANIQAVLGSSN

-489 ALQQNQAAGNAI
+489 ALQQNQAAGSAI

-515 DGVNTK
+515 DGVSAK

-529 SNLSAMSNKLTNA
+529 SGLSAMSGKLTNA
-542 ASVLNGINI
+542 ANVLNGITI
-551 DPNELKGNADKL
+551 DPNSLGNLKELSEKVA
-563 QELAKNVTTL
+563 TL
-573 QEATKAL
+573 QKATKDL
-580 AKGSSDLN
+580 AYYSSKLN
-588 DGVNKYTAGVTSALN
+588 DGVKIYTDGVSSATNGINTLANKN
-603 GANQLTDQNG
+603 GILT
-613 ALTSGASQ
+613 T
-621 LYAGTSELKN
+621 
-631 ELPELVTGVTQLN
+631 
-644 NGAVALVANNGKIL
+644 
-658 SGSAQLAG
+658 GSAQLAG
-666 GIGQM
+666 GI
-671 NAQIPAL
+671 
-678 TSGVNQLANGGNQL
+678 
-692 ASGLGQMN
+692 GQMN

-737 VNQLASGTQQLAANS
+737 INQLANGTQQLAANS
-752 GQLIAGANKISEG
+752 GQLIDGANKISEG

-777 KKVNSQNLNSA
+777 KEVNSQNLNSA

-849 FFSKVSIGAVVA
+849 FFSKVAIGAVVA
-861 VGNAIVEVG
+861 IGNAVVEVG

-881 PFATFMNA
+881 PAATFMNA

>member
-1 MKMVAE
+1 MVAE

-255 GVNQLATGSKTLSS
+255 GVNKLATGSKTLSS

-277 TGTLASGVNQLATG
+277 TAVLPVGVKQLMDGSSKLNSGI
-291 SNDLNNGLGQYIN
+291 GQYTG
-304 GVNQLVFGVD
+304 GVTELQEGL
-314 TLHDKVAG
+314 
-322 SADSLSAGAT
+322 T
-332 KLNDGSKQLNDG
+332 KLNDNSNNLKLG
-344 VNKYTAGVSQL
+344 A
-355 QQGLTELN
+355 QQIA
-363 GNSKSLKDGA
+363 D
-373 AQVAAG
+373 G
-379 NKALAAEVAKI
+379 NKELADEVAKI
-390 NVSQFN
+390 DVSQFN

-404 NVLQQLQVVKQQL
+404 NGLQQLQVVKQQL
-417 QPAMQAITTLQSSMG
+417 QPAMQAITTLQSSMS
-432 GMKDELAAVQSSST
+432 GMKDELTAVQSSST

-456 KTAGSSV
+456 KTAGSSI
-463 QGSSTNIQAVLGSSN
+463 QGSSANIQAVLGSSN

-489 ALQQNQAAGNAI
+489 ALQQNQAAGSAI

-515 DGVNTK
+515 DGVSAK

-529 SNLSAMSNKLTNA
+529 SGLSAMSGKLTNA
-542 ASVLNGINI
+542 ANVLNGITI
-551 DPNELKGNADKL
+551 DPNSLGNLKELSEKVA
-563 QELAKNVTTL
+563 TL
-573 QEATKAL
+573 QKATKDL
-580 AKGSSDLN
+580 AYYSSKLN
-588 DGVNKYTAGVTSALN
+588 DGVKIYTDGVSSATNGINTLANKN
-603 GANQLTDQNG
+603 GILT
-613 ALTSGASQ
+613 T
-621 LYAGTSELKN
+621 
-631 ELPELVTGVTQLN
+631 
-644 NGAVALVANNGKIL
+644 
-658 SGSAQLAG
+658 GSAQLAG
-666 GIGQM
+666 GI
-671 NAQIPAL
+671 
-678 TSGVNQLANGGNQL
+678 
-692 ASGLGQMN
+692 GQMN

-737 VNQLASGTQQLAANS
+737 INQLANGTQQLAANS
-752 GQLIAGANKISEG
+752 GQLIDGANKISEG

-777 KKVNSQNLNSA
+777 KEVNSQNLNSA

-849 FFSKVSIGAVVA
+849 FFSKVAIGAVVA
-861 VGNAIVEVG
+861 IGNAVVEVG

-881 PFATFMNA
+881 PAATFMNA

>member
-121 DKHPKKMQLT
+121 NKHPKKMQLT

-255 GVNQLATGSKTLSS
+255 GVNQLATGSQTLSS
-269 GLNTLQGK
+269 GLNELQGK
-277 TGTLASGVNQLATG
+277 TAALPVGVKKLFDGSSKLNSGIGDYTGGVTELQEGLTKLNAG
-291 SNDLNNGLGQYIN
+291 SNDLKLG
-304 GVNQLVFGVD
+304 
-314 TLHDKVAG
+314 T
-322 SADSLSAGAT
+322 
-332 KLNDGSKQLNDG
+332 
-344 VNKYTAGVSQL
+344 
-355 QQGLTELN
+355 QQIAN
-363 GNSKSLKDGA
+363 
-373 AQVAAG
+373 G
-379 NKALAAEVAKI
+379 NKALADEVAKI
-390 NVSQFN
+390 DVSQFN

-404 NVLQQLQVVKQQL
+404 NGLQQLQVVKQQL
-417 QPAMQAITTLQSSMG
+417 QPAMQAIATLQSSMS
-432 GMKDELAAVQSSST
+432 GMKDELTAVQSSST

-463 QGSSTNIQAVLGSSN
+463 QGSSANIQAVLGSSN

-529 SNLSAMSNKLTNA
+529 SSLSSMSDKLTNA
-542 ASVLNGINI
+542 ASVLNGISI
-551 DPNELKGNADKL
+551 DPNNLKNL
-563 QELAKNVTTL
+563 QSLSGKVVDL
-573 QEATKAL
+573 QKATKDL
-580 AKGSSDLN
+580 AYYSSKLN
-588 DGVNKYTAGVTSALN
+588 DGVETYTNGVASATN
-603 GANQLTDQNG
+603 GVSKLADKNGELT
-613 ALTSGASQ
+613 
-621 LYAGTSELKN
+621 
-631 ELPELVTGVTQLN
+631 
-644 NGAVALVANNGKIL
+644 

-752 GQLIAGANKISEG
+752 GQLIDGANKISEG

-777 KKVNSQNLNSA
+777 KEVNSQNLNSA

-849 FFSKVSIGAVVA
+849 FFSKVSIGAIVA

>member
-249 TGTLAS
+249 TGTLVS

-277 TGTLASGVNQLATG
+277 TAVLPVGVKKLFDGSNSLNEGINTYTGKVTDLQKGLTKLNAG
-291 SNDLNNGLGQYIN
+291 SNDLKLG
-304 GVNQLVFGVD
+304 
-314 TLHDKVAG
+314 T
-322 SADSLSAGAT
+322 
-332 KLNDGSKQLNDG
+332 
-344 VNKYTAGVSQL
+344 
-355 QQGLTELN
+355 QQIAN
-363 GNSKSLKDGA
+363 
-373 AQVAAG
+373 G
-379 NKALAAEVAKI
+379 NKALADEVAKI
-390 NVSQFN
+390 DVSQFN

-404 NVLQQLQVVKQQL
+404 NGLQQLQVVKQQL
-417 QPAMQAITTLQSSMG
+417 QPAMQAIATLQSSVS
-432 GMKDELAAVQSSST
+432 GMKDELTAVQSSST

-463 QGSSTNIQAVLGSSN
+463 QGSSANIQAVLGSSN

-529 SNLSAMSNKLTNA
+529 SSLSSMSDKLTNA
-542 ASVLNGINI
+542 ASVLNGISI
-551 DPNELKGNADKL
+551 DPNNLKNL
-563 QELAKNVTTL
+563 QSLSGKVVDLQKATEDLAYY
-573 QEATKAL
+573 
-580 AKGSSDLN
+580 SSKLN
-588 DGVNKYTAGVTSALN
+588 DGVEAYTNGVASAAN
-603 GANQLTDQNG
+603 GVSKLADKNGELT
-613 ALTSGASQ
+613 
-621 LYAGTSELKN
+621 
-631 ELPELVTGVTQLN
+631 
-644 NGAVALVANNGKIL
+644 

-700 AQIPALTSGVNQL
+700 AQIPALTSGVSQL

-752 GQLIAGANKISEG
+752 GQLIDGANKISEG

-777 KKVNSQNLNSA
+777 KEVNSQNLNSA

-889 ISFSLAAMF
+889 IFFSLAAMF

>member
-255 GVNQLATGSKTLSS
+255 GVNQLATGSQTLSS
-269 GLNTLQGK
+269 GLNELQGK
-277 TGTLASGVNQLATG
+277 TAALPVGVKKLFDG
-291 SNDLNNGLGQYIN
+291 SNELNSGIKTYTGGVTKLQEGL
-304 GVNQLVFGVD
+304 
-314 TLHDKVAG
+314 
-322 SADSLSAGAT
+322 T
-332 KLNDGSKQLNDG
+332 KLNDNSNNLKLG
-344 VNKYTAGVSQL
+344 A
-355 QQGLTELN
+355 QQIA
-363 GNSKSLKDGA
+363 D
-373 AQVAAG
+373 G
-379 NKALAAEVAKI
+379 NKELADEVAKI
-390 NVSQFN
+390 DVSQFN

-404 NVLQQLQVVKQQL
+404 NGLQQLQVVKQQL
-417 QPAMQAITTLQSSMG
+417 QPAMQAITTLQSSMS
-432 GMKDELAAVQSSST
+432 GMKDELTAVQSSST

-456 KTAGSSV
+456 KTAGSSI
-463 QGSSTNIQAVLGSSN
+463 QGSSANIQAVLGSSN
-478 LTDADKQKLQA
+478 LTDANKQKLQA
-489 ALQQNQAAGNAI
+489 ALQQNQAAGSAI

-515 DGVNTK
+515 DGVSAK

-529 SNLSAMSNKLTNA
+529 SGLSAMSGKLTNA
-542 ASVLNGINI
+542 ANVLNGITI
-551 DPNELKGNADKL
+551 DPNSLGNLKELSEKVA
-563 QELAKNVTTL
+563 TL
-573 QEATKAL
+573 QKATKDL
-580 AKGSSDLN
+580 AYYSSKLN
-588 DGVNKYTAGVTSALN
+588 DGVKIYTDGVSSATNGINTLANKN
-603 GANQLTDQNG
+603 GILT
-613 ALTSGASQ
+613 T
-621 LYAGTSELKN
+621 
-631 ELPELVTGVTQLN
+631 
-644 NGAVALVANNGKIL
+644 
-658 SGSAQLAG
+658 GSAQLAG

-737 VNQLASGTQQLAANS
+737 INQLANGTQQLAANS
-752 GQLIAGANKISEG
+752 GQLIDGANKISEG

-777 KKVNSQNLNSA
+777 KEVNSQNLNSA

-849 FFSKVSIGAVVA
+849 FFSKVAIGAVVA
-861 VGNAIVEVG
+861 IGNAVVEVG

>member
-417 QPAMQAITTLQSSMG
+417 QPAMQAITTLQSSMS

-613 ALTSGASQ
+613 ALNSGASQ

-631 ELPELVTGVTQLN
+631 KLPELVTGVTKLN

-752 GQLIAGANKISEG
+752 GQLIDGANKISEG

-777 KKVNSQNLNSA
+777 KEVNSQNLNSA

-861 VGNAIVEVG
+861 VGNAVVEVG

>member
-22 IAIMIIPFLYSL
+22 ISIMIIPFLYSL

-255 GVNQLATGSKTLSS
+255 GVNKLATGSKTLSS

-277 TGTLASGVNQLATG
+277 TAVLPVGVKQLMDGSSKLNSGI
-291 SNDLNNGLGQYIN
+291 GQYTG
-304 GVNQLVFGVD
+304 GVTELQEGL
-314 TLHDKVAG
+314 
-322 SADSLSAGAT
+322 T
-332 KLNDGSKQLNDG
+332 KLNDNSNNLKLG
-344 VNKYTAGVSQL
+344 A
-355 QQGLTELN
+355 QQIA
-363 GNSKSLKDGA
+363 D
-373 AQVAAG
+373 G
-379 NKALAAEVAKI
+379 NKELADEVAKI
-390 NVSQFN
+390 DVSQFN

-404 NVLQQLQVVKQQL
+404 NGLQQLQVVKQQL
-417 QPAMQAITTLQSSMG
+417 QPAMQAITTLQSSMS
-432 GMKDELAAVQSSST
+432 GMKDELTAVQSSST

-456 KTAGSSV
+456 KTAGSSI
-463 QGSSTNIQAVLGSSN
+463 QGSSANIQAVLGSSN

-489 ALQQNQAAGNAI
+489 ALQQNQAAGSAI

-515 DGVNTK
+515 DGVSAK

-529 SNLSAMSNKLTNA
+529 SGLSAMSGKLTNA
-542 ASVLNGINI
+542 ANVLNGITI
-551 DPNELKGNADKL
+551 DPNSLGNLKELSEKVA
-563 QELAKNVTTL
+563 TL
-573 QEATKAL
+573 QKATKDL
-580 AKGSSDLN
+580 AYYSSKLN
-588 DGVNKYTAGVTSALN
+588 DGVKIYTDGVSSATNGINTLANKN
-603 GANQLTDQNG
+603 GILT
-613 ALTSGASQ
+613 T
-621 LYAGTSELKN
+621 
-631 ELPELVTGVTQLN
+631 
-644 NGAVALVANNGKIL
+644 
-658 SGSAQLAG
+658 GSAQLAG
-666 GIGQM
+666 GI
-671 NAQIPAL
+671 
-678 TSGVNQLANGGNQL
+678 
-692 ASGLGQMN
+692 GQMN

-737 VNQLASGTQQLAANS
+737 INQLANGTQQLAANS
-752 GQLIAGANKISEG
+752 GQLIDGANKISEG

-777 KKVNSQNLNSA
+777 KEVNSQNLNSA

-849 FFSKVSIGAVVA
+849 FFSKVAIGAVVA
-861 VGNAIVEVG
+861 IGNAVVEVG

-881 PFATFMNA
+881 PAATFMNA

-960 SLSSGLGSSQMTI
+960 SLSSGLGSSQMTV

>member
-121 DKHPKKMQLT
+121 NKHPKKMQLT

-255 GVNQLATGSKTLSS
+255 GVNQLATGSQTLSS
-269 GLNTLQGK
+269 GLNELQGK
-277 TGTLASGVNQLATG
+277 TAALPVGVKKLFDGSSKLNSGIGDYTGGVTELQEGLTKLNAG
-291 SNDLNNGLGQYIN
+291 SNDLKLG
-304 GVNQLVFGVD
+304 
-314 TLHDKVAG
+314 T
-322 SADSLSAGAT
+322 
-332 KLNDGSKQLNDG
+332 
-344 VNKYTAGVSQL
+344 
-355 QQGLTELN
+355 QQIAN
-363 GNSKSLKDGA
+363 
-373 AQVAAG
+373 G
-379 NKALAAEVAKI
+379 NKALADEVAKI
-390 NVSQFN
+390 DVSQFN

-404 NVLQQLQVVKQQL
+404 NGLQQLQVVKQQL
-417 QPAMQAITTLQSSMG
+417 QPAMQAIATLQSSMS
-432 GMKDELAAVQSSST
+432 GMKDELTAVQSSST

-463 QGSSTNIQAVLGSSN
+463 QGSSANIQAVLGSSN

-529 SNLSAMSNKLTNA
+529 SSLSSMSDKLTNA
-542 ASVLNGINI
+542 ASVLNGISI
-551 DPNELKGNADKL
+551 DPNNLKSL
-563 QELAKNVTTL
+563 QSLSGKVVDL
-573 QEATKAL
+573 QKATKDL
-580 AKGSSDLN
+580 AYYSSKLN
-588 DGVNKYTAGVTSALN
+588 DGVETYTNGVASATN
-603 GANQLTDQNG
+603 GVSKLADKNGELT
-613 ALTSGASQ
+613 
-621 LYAGTSELKN
+621 
-631 ELPELVTGVTQLN
+631 
-644 NGAVALVANNGKIL
+644 

-752 GQLIAGANKISEG
+752 GQLIDGANKISEG

-777 KKVNSQNLNSA
+777 KEVNSQNLNSA

-849 FFSKVSIGAVVA
+849 FFSKVSIGAIVA

>member
-777 KKVNSQNLNSA
+777 KEVNSQNLNSA

>member
-155 SVRDSVSEAYAT
+155 SVRDSVSKAYAT

-211 NDGVIQLKN
+211 NDGVIQFKN

-255 GVNQLATGSKTLSS
+255 GVNKLATGSKTLSS

-277 TGTLASGVNQLATG
+277 TAVLPVGVKQLMDGSSKLNSGI
-291 SNDLNNGLGQYIN
+291 GQYTG
-304 GVNQLVFGVD
+304 GVTELQEGL
-314 TLHDKVAG
+314 
-322 SADSLSAGAT
+322 T
-332 KLNDGSKQLNDG
+332 KLNDNSNNLKLG
-344 VNKYTAGVSQL
+344 A
-355 QQGLTELN
+355 QQIA
-363 GNSKSLKDGA
+363 D
-373 AQVAAG
+373 G
-379 NKALAAEVAKI
+379 NKELADEVAKI
-390 NVSQFN
+390 DVSQFN

-404 NVLQQLQVVKQQL
+404 NGLQQLQVVKQQL
-417 QPAMQAITTLQSSMG
+417 QPAMQAITTLQSSMS
-432 GMKDELAAVQSSST
+432 GMKDELTAVQSSST

-456 KTAGSSV
+456 KTAGSSI
-463 QGSSTNIQAVLGSSN
+463 QGSSANIQAVLGSSN

-489 ALQQNQAAGNAI
+489 ALQQNQAAGSAI

-515 DGVNTK
+515 DGVSAK

-529 SNLSAMSNKLTNA
+529 SGLSAMSGKLTNA
-542 ASVLNGINI
+542 ANVLNGITI
-551 DPNELKGNADKL
+551 DPNSLGNLKELSEKVA
-563 QELAKNVTTL
+563 TL
-573 QEATKAL
+573 QKATKDL
-580 AKGSSDLN
+580 AYYSSKLN
-588 DGVNKYTAGVTSALN
+588 DGVKIYTDGVSSATNGINTLANKN
-603 GANQLTDQNG
+603 GILT
-613 ALTSGASQ
+613 T
-621 LYAGTSELKN
+621 
-631 ELPELVTGVTQLN
+631 
-644 NGAVALVANNGKIL
+644 
-658 SGSAQLAG
+658 GSAQLAG
-666 GIGQM
+666 GI
-671 NAQIPAL
+671 
-678 TSGVNQLANGGNQL
+678 
-692 ASGLGQMN
+692 GQMN

-737 VNQLASGTQQLAANS
+737 INQLANGTQQLAANS
-752 GQLIAGANKISEG
+752 GQLIDGANKISEG

-777 KKVNSQNLNSA
+777 KEVNSQNLNSA

-813 LAPYMLSV
+813 LAPYMLSI

-849 FFSKVSIGAVVA
+849 FFSKVAIGAVVA
-861 VGNAIVEVG
+861 IGNAVVEVG

-881 PFATFMNA
+881 PAATFMNA

-983 ASLLLLWIS
+983 VSLLLLWIS

>member
-255 GVNQLATGSKTLSS
+255 GVNQLATGSQTLSS
-269 GLNTLQGK
+269 GLNELQGK
-277 TGTLASGVNQLATG
+277 TAALPVGVKKLFDGSNKLNSGIKTYTGGVTKLATG
-291 SNDLNNGLGQYIN
+291 
-304 GVNQLVFGVD
+304 VN
-314 TLHDKVAG
+314 TLAG
-322 SADSLSAGAT
+322 STDSLSAGAT

-363 GNSKSLKDGA
+363 DNSKSLKDGA

-390 NVSQFN
+390 DVSQFN

-404 NVLQQLQVVKQQL
+404 NGLQQLQVVKQQL
-417 QPAMQAITTLQSSMG
+417 QPAMQAITNLQSSMG

-463 QGSSTNIQAVLGSSN
+463 QGSSANIQAVLGSSN

-489 ALQQNQAAGNAI
+489 ALQQNQVAGNAI

-529 SNLSAMSNKLTNA
+529 SNLSAMSDKLTNA
-542 ASVLNGINI
+542 ASVLNRINI

-631 ELPELVTGVTQLN
+631 ELPELVTGVTKLN

-658 SGSAQLAG
+658 SGSTQLAG
-666 GIGQM
+666 GLGQT
-671 NAQIPAL
+671 NAQIPTL
-678 TSGVNQLANGGNQL
+678 TSGVNQLANAGNQL
-692 ASGLGQMN
+692 S
-700 AQIPALTSGVNQL
+700 
-713 ANGGNQLAGGLGQLN
+713 GGLGQLN

-752 GQLIAGANKISEG
+752 GQLIDGANQISEG

-777 KKVNSQNLNSA
+777 KEVNSQNLNSV

>member
-255 GVNQLATGSKTLSS
+255 GVNQLATGSQTLSS
-269 GLNTLQGK
+269 GLNELQGK
-277 TGTLASGVNQLATG
+277 TAALPVGVKKLFDG
-291 SNDLNNGLGQYIN
+291 SNELNSGIKTYTGGVTKLQEGL
-304 GVNQLVFGVD
+304 
-314 TLHDKVAG
+314 
-322 SADSLSAGAT
+322 T
-332 KLNDGSKQLNDG
+332 KLNDNSNNLKLG
-344 VNKYTAGVSQL
+344 A
-355 QQGLTELN
+355 QQIA
-363 GNSKSLKDGA
+363 D
-373 AQVAAG
+373 G
-379 NKALAAEVAKI
+379 NKELADEVAKI
-390 NVSQFN
+390 DVSQFN

-404 NVLQQLQVVKQQL
+404 NGLQQLQVVKQQL
-417 QPAMQAITTLQSSMG
+417 QPAMQAITTLQSSMS
-432 GMKDELAAVQSSST
+432 GMKDELTAVQSSST

-456 KTAGSSV
+456 KTAGSSI
-463 QGSSTNIQAVLGSSN
+463 QGSSANIQAVLGSSN

-489 ALQQNQAAGNAI
+489 ALQQNQAAGSAI

-515 DGVNTK
+515 DGVSAK

-529 SNLSAMSNKLTNA
+529 SGLSAMSGKLTNA
-542 ASVLNGINI
+542 ANVLNGITI
-551 DPNELKGNADKL
+551 DPNSLGNLKELSEKVA
-563 QELAKNVTTL
+563 TL
-573 QEATKAL
+573 QKATKDL
-580 AKGSSDLN
+580 AYYSSKLN
-588 DGVNKYTAGVTSALN
+588 DGVKIYTDGVSSATNGINTLANKN
-603 GANQLTDQNG
+603 GILT
-613 ALTSGASQ
+613 T
-621 LYAGTSELKN
+621 
-631 ELPELVTGVTQLN
+631 
-644 NGAVALVANNGKIL
+644 
-658 SGSAQLAG
+658 GSAQLAG

-737 VNQLASGTQQLAANS
+737 INQLANGTQQLAANS
-752 GQLIAGANKISEG
+752 GQLIDGANKISEG

-777 KKVNSQNLNSA
+777 KEVNSQNLNSA

-849 FFSKVSIGAVVA
+849 FFSKVAIGAVVA
-861 VGNAIVEVG
+861 IGNAVVEVG

>member
-255 GVNQLATGSKTLSS
+255 GVNKLATGSKTLSS

-277 TGTLASGVNQLATG
+277 TAVLPVGVKQLMDGSSKLNSGI
-291 SNDLNNGLGQYIN
+291 GQYTG
-304 GVNQLVFGVD
+304 GVTELQEGL
-314 TLHDKVAG
+314 
-322 SADSLSAGAT
+322 T
-332 KLNDGSKQLNDG
+332 KLNDNSNNLKLG
-344 VNKYTAGVSQL
+344 A
-355 QQGLTELN
+355 QQIA
-363 GNSKSLKDGA
+363 D
-373 AQVAAG
+373 G
-379 NKALAAEVAKI
+379 NKELADEVAKI
-390 NVSQFN
+390 DVSQFN

-404 NVLQQLQVVKQQL
+404 NGLQQLQVVKQQL
-417 QPAMQAITTLQSSMG
+417 QPAMQAITTLQSSMS
-432 GMKDELAAVQSSST
+432 GMKDELTAVQSSST

-456 KTAGSSV
+456 KTAGSSI
-463 QGSSTNIQAVLGSSN
+463 QGSSANIQAVLGSSN

-489 ALQQNQAAGNAI
+489 ALQQNQAAGSAI

-515 DGVNTK
+515 DGVSAK

-529 SNLSAMSNKLTNA
+529 SGLSAMSGKLTNA
-542 ASVLNGINI
+542 ANVLNGITI
-551 DPNELKGNADKL
+551 DPNSLGNLKELSEKVA
-563 QELAKNVTTL
+563 TL
-573 QEATKAL
+573 QKATKDL
-580 AKGSSDLN
+580 AYYSSKLN
-588 DGVNKYTAGVTSALN
+588 DGVKIYTDGVSSATNGINTLANKN
-603 GANQLTDQNG
+603 GILT
-613 ALTSGASQ
+613 T
-621 LYAGTSELKN
+621 
-631 ELPELVTGVTQLN
+631 
-644 NGAVALVANNGKIL
+644 
-658 SGSAQLAG
+658 GSAQLAG

-692 ASGLGQMN
+692 ASGLAQMN

-737 VNQLASGTQQLAANS
+737 INQLANGTQQLAANS
-752 GQLIAGANKISEG
+752 GQLIDGANKISEG

-777 KKVNSQNLNSA
+777 KEVNSQNLNSA

-849 FFSKVSIGAVVA
+849 FFSKVAIGAVVA
-861 VGNAIVEVG
+861 IGNAVVEVG

-881 PFATFMNA
+881 PAATFMNA

>member
-404 NVLQQLQVVKQQL
+404 NGLQQLQVVKQQL

-463 QGSSTNIQAVLGSSN
+463 QGSSANIQAVLGSSN

-529 SNLSAMSNKLTNA
+529 SNLSAMSDKLTNA

-613 ALTSGASQ
+613 VLNSGASQ

-713 ANGGNQLAGGLGQLN
+713 ANGGNQLAGGLGQMN

-752 GQLIAGANKISEG
+752 GQLIDGANKISEG

-777 KKVNSQNLNSA
+777 KEVNSQNLNSA

>member
-85 WHFVNAKEAKY
+85 RHFVNAKEAKY

-255 GVNQLATGSKTLSS
+255 GVNKLATGSKTLSS

-277 TGTLASGVNQLATG
+277 TAVLPVGVKQLMDGSSKLNSGI
-291 SNDLNNGLGQYIN
+291 GQYTG
-304 GVNQLVFGVD
+304 GVTELQEGL
-314 TLHDKVAG
+314 
-322 SADSLSAGAT
+322 T
-332 KLNDGSKQLNDG
+332 KLNDNSNNLKLG
-344 VNKYTAGVSQL
+344 A
-355 QQGLTELN
+355 QQIA
-363 GNSKSLKDGA
+363 D
-373 AQVAAG
+373 G
-379 NKALAAEVAKI
+379 NKELADEVAKI
-390 NVSQFN
+390 DVSQFN

-404 NVLQQLQVVKQQL
+404 NGLQQLQVVKQQL
-417 QPAMQAITTLQSSMG
+417 QPAMQAITTLQSSMS
-432 GMKDELAAVQSSST
+432 GMKDELTAVQSSST

-456 KTAGSSV
+456 KTAGSSI
-463 QGSSTNIQAVLGSSN
+463 QGSSANIQAVLGSSN

-489 ALQQNQAAGNAI
+489 ALQQNQAAGSAI

-515 DGVNTK
+515 DGVSAK

-529 SNLSAMSNKLTNA
+529 SGLSAMSGKLTNA
-542 ASVLNGINI
+542 ANVLNGITI
-551 DPNELKGNADKL
+551 DPNSLGNLKELSEKVA
-563 QELAKNVTTL
+563 TL
-573 QEATKAL
+573 QKATKDL
-580 AKGSSDLN
+580 AYYSSKLN
-588 DGVNKYTAGVTSALN
+588 DGVKIYTDGVSSATNGINTLANKN
-603 GANQLTDQNG
+603 GILT
-613 ALTSGASQ
+613 T
-621 LYAGTSELKN
+621 
-631 ELPELVTGVTQLN
+631 
-644 NGAVALVANNGKIL
+644 
-658 SGSAQLAG
+658 GSAQLAG
-666 GIGQM
+666 GI
-671 NAQIPAL
+671 
-678 TSGVNQLANGGNQL
+678 
-692 ASGLGQMN
+692 GQMN

-737 VNQLASGTQQLAANS
+737 INQLANGTQQLAANS
-752 GQLIAGANKISEG
+752 GQLIDGANKISEG

-777 KKVNSQNLNSA
+777 KEVNSQNLNSA

-849 FFSKVSIGAVVA
+849 FFSKVAIGAVVA
-861 VGNAIVEVG
+861 IGNAVVEVG

-881 PFATFMNA
+881 PAATFMNA

>member
-1 MKMVAE
+1 MVAE

-277 TGTLASGVNQLATG
+277 TAVLPVGVKKLFDGSNSLNEGINTYTGKVTDLQKGLTKLNAG
-291 SNDLNNGLGQYIN
+291 SNDLKLG
-304 GVNQLVFGVD
+304 
-314 TLHDKVAG
+314 T
-322 SADSLSAGAT
+322 
-332 KLNDGSKQLNDG
+332 
-344 VNKYTAGVSQL
+344 
-355 QQGLTELN
+355 QQIAN
-363 GNSKSLKDGA
+363 
-373 AQVAAG
+373 G
-379 NKALAAEVAKI
+379 NKALADEVAKI
-390 NVSQFN
+390 DVSQFN

-404 NVLQQLQVVKQQL
+404 NELQQLQVVKQQL
-417 QPAMQAITTLQSSMG
+417 QPAMQAIATLQSSVS
-432 GMKDELAAVQSSST
+432 GMKDELTAVQSSST

-463 QGSSTNIQAVLGSSN
+463 QGSSANIQAVLGSSN

-529 SNLSAMSNKLTNA
+529 SSLSSMSDKLTNA
-542 ASVLNGINI
+542 ASVLNGISI
-551 DPNELKGNADKL
+551 DPNNLKNL
-563 QELAKNVTTL
+563 QSLSGKVVDL
-573 QEATKAL
+573 QKATKDL
-580 AKGSSDLN
+580 AYYSSKLN
-588 DGVNKYTAGVTSALN
+588 DGVEAYTNGVASAAN
-603 GANQLTDQNG
+603 GVSKLADKNGELT
-613 ALTSGASQ
+613 
-621 LYAGTSELKN
+621 
-631 ELPELVTGVTQLN
+631 
-644 NGAVALVANNGKIL
+644 

-700 AQIPALTSGVNQL
+700 AQIPALTSGVSQL

-752 GQLIAGANKISEG
+752 GQLIDGANKISEG

-777 KKVNSQNLNSA
+777 KEVNSQNLNSA